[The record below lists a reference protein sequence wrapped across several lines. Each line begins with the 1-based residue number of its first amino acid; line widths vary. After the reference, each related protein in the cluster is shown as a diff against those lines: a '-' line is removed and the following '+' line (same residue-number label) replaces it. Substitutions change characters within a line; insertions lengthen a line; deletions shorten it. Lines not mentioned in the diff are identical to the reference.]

1 MGVFQANTLQVILRK
16 LFEVAEETEKI
27 SFELEMITHGKMH
40 SLQSVL
46 QTKVRVWAATS
57 LVALILVGS
66 TYSNPVEA
74 PPSIDQ
80 ASDSDIPAGYA
91 PAGNFLI
98 SFVRLYLV
106 IFFF

>member
-1 MGVFQANTLQVILRK
+1 
-16 LFEVAEETEKI
+16 
-27 SFELEMITHGKMH
+27 MITHGKMH

-66 TYSNPVEA
+66 TNSNPVEA

-91 PAGNFLI
+91 PAGKF
-98 SFVRLYLV
+98 
-106 IFFF
+106 